1 MPFLNPWLKAAL
13 SNNEMKMWAQ
23 LEKKKLEQIVKQV
36 MIPVN
41 RESDDSDADKWY
53 NFCYF

>member
-41 RESDDSDADKWY
+41 RESDDSDTDK
-53 NFCYF
+53 